1 MNPPRKVFISPLTR
15 VYLQQYYKVFG
26 GHNSA
31 LPLNSHAFN
40 DELYQLLGVA
50 KSRYPRSDRMSGWFK
65 RVKSYLLFVKGIPG
79 ILLYYLTNYG
89 SSYSLKEHKFDQL
102 FSPTSWQSQ
111 FTQSSAP
118 MEGDGNEATYVAVT
132 RIVNPPAWSQ
142 VLSVLNVAHISDS
155 QKQRVQSEITEQL
168 THIRHQGLLNENE
181 QLLLDWAIYLLGK
194 SAAPSS
200 VRKRLFA
207 IGQRLVA
214 LAEGCVIAKKPIDNG
229 GVATVQTKKH
239 LSPEDRL
246 ELYRDCLELSVSHQN
261 HENMRGYLHAFE
273 VWLCTECKA
282 LPIPYDEEF
291 NLDVNSSK
299 HRVNASLILVD
310 DYQFLFDTLFTLSRN
325 TANEDFSYMLLVLI
339 LGFRLGLRR
348 DEIAGLKLD
357 DYLAS
362 DHDPF
367 LLLRTSE
374 ARSLKTTNAQRYFRL
389 SDHMPKHEWE
399 LFNKH
404 YQAIIEHKDEKN
416 KRGRIKYLFP
426 KIERIDT
433 KMNHDRYFTPL
444 MSMIREKVKDDEI
457 KFHQLR
463 HSKASFEFL
472 AAFNAQ
478 FDLNIDTLFFSSY
491 PLTAQ
496 WISSS
501 KHRLSHAMTSQS
513 HLNKAPFWIHEI
525 MGHGSMMMTL
535 GHYVHTLDMVTAGF
549 MHQQAKKQMSLSW
562 LSALGLIDK
571 NRYYRYPD
579 RIVSLVLADEKKR
592 LQSIQS
598 AQIQMDVK
606 ESKKLQPIVTS
617 GETANHSNDLSR
629 NNPMVDSH
637 LFNYLPY
644 KLYQLLISQHDV
656 TQLALLTDK
665 FGLTSQQVQDYLQF
679 TKAHPKLLFQQVA
692 KNQKAILLKTLQEI
706 ERVYDVSLQQKEL
719 PLVLPEKLKADLDLF
734 EKRLKVRTRTENA
747 IEWVSQYELRCFTK
761 EDVVALVNCIEVLGY
776 EASITVFYPTD
787 DTQKLAKVQ
796 QYWQQTLTRKDVE
809 YRHESLSNKYG
820 RAHISAT
827 INGKKIQAFY
837 LAMAMTF
844 LSIESSR

>member
-1 MNPPRKVFISPLTR
+1 MHNNTSQEIDDQHTCAPCHHTVTDFWHAINHDEELIKDQLNVYLFIFLYQYYLGIHAIIHRYNLELENYNINLKNQHNQKVENDQMGDTPVLMDSISEDDDDDDEIDVVINKSLPKGKKRQQLKPPKQPQLMFYYLHRWLRVVLDIEPQISCRDLFDESLKSLTNSEQLLKEKAKLQANFSVSLQEHAINLLTQQPTKKDQQTEDQLRLLNEELAETTDEITKIEIEQKIIKLLEDSLIIPKNKVESILNLLNLLIQKGNQDQYWDLCLVNGVVLSDREQHPLAEDHQWRKLLDVEQFEHLLQAQLVTRWHDPLFLAEVIKFSLMVDCYIVDTKLYDRVVEALNQQYFCSLNDLVYVDVQIDTMNPPRKVFISPLTR

-433 KMNHDRYFTPL
+433 KMN
-444 MSMIREKVKDDEI
+444 
-457 KFHQLR
+457 
-463 HSKASFEFL
+463 
-472 AAFNAQ
+472 
-478 FDLNIDTLFFSSY
+478 
-491 PLTAQ
+491 
-496 WISSS
+496 
-501 KHRLSHAMTSQS
+501 
-513 HLNKAPFWIHEI
+513 
-525 MGHGSMMMTL
+525 
-535 GHYVHTLDMVTAGF
+535 
-549 MHQQAKKQMSLSW
+549 
-562 LSALGLIDK
+562 
-571 NRYYRYPD
+571 
-579 RIVSLVLADEKKR
+579 
-592 LQSIQS
+592 
-598 AQIQMDVK
+598 
-606 ESKKLQPIVTS
+606 
-617 GETANHSNDLSR
+617 
-629 NNPMVDSH
+629 
-637 LFNYLPY
+637 
-644 KLYQLLISQHDV
+644 
-656 TQLALLTDK
+656 
-665 FGLTSQQVQDYLQF
+665 
-679 TKAHPKLLFQQVA
+679 
-692 KNQKAILLKTLQEI
+692 
-706 ERVYDVSLQQKEL
+706 
-719 PLVLPEKLKADLDLF
+719 
-734 EKRLKVRTRTENA
+734 
-747 IEWVSQYELRCFTK
+747 
-761 EDVVALVNCIEVLGY
+761 
-776 EASITVFYPTD
+776 
-787 DTQKLAKVQ
+787 
-796 QYWQQTLTRKDVE
+796 
-809 YRHESLSNKYG
+809 
-820 RAHISAT
+820 
-827 INGKKIQAFY
+827 
-837 LAMAMTF
+837 
-844 LSIESSR
+844 